1 MLFEVMFEVCLLAF
15 HQVLDL
21 DVFQKTLFRP
31 EYHLGLM
38 SDDFE
43 FSFSWKQQ
51 FLSWFSGVWIENF
64 ANFEKWC

>member
-15 HQVLDL
+15 HKALDL

-31 EYHLGLM
+31 EYYLGLM

-43 FSFSWKQQ
+43 FSF
-51 FLSWFSGVWIENF
+51 FLKTTILELV
-64 ANFEKWC
+64 

>member
-31 EYHLGLM
+31 EYYLGLM
-38 SDDFE
+38 VDDFE
-43 FSFSWKQQ
+43 FSF
-51 FLSWFSGVWIENF
+51 FLKTTILELV
-64 ANFEKWC
+64 